1 MPAHDNI
8 TPWHNGRARSSHG
21 CSPSCPRTATPYSW
35 RSTARVGP
43 ARAAWLGISPTPWA
57 RRRSWAS
64 TTSGDPTFPVGT
76 SHDFGARCSIHCS
89 RPRPGRYQR
98 WDWDTDTG
106 AEWHDVP
113 LRATV
118 VVEGV
123 GSTRTELGSPWDLTV
138 WVDAPQEVRLRRGV
152 ERDGVAMRH
161 VWVDIWIPQEDR
173 YVASER
179 PHERADVIV
188 SGLDGLDGVV

>member
-1 MPAHDNI
+1 MAQRQ
-8 TPWHNGRARSSHG
+8 GALL
-21 CSPSCPRTATPYSW
+21 
-35 RSTARVGP
+35 ARVQSLVPKNGHTVLVAIDGRGGAGKSSL
-43 ARAAWLGISPTPWA
+43 ARHLAHALGAATV
-57 RRRSWAS
+57 
-64 TTSGDPTFPVGT
+64 VGLD
-76 SHDFGARCSIHCS
+76 DFGRPDVPGWDLARLRSQVLD
-89 RPRPGRYQR
+89 PLLAARPGRYQR

-152 ERDGVAMRH
+152 ERDGEAMRH